1 MLSVPMLDIGVI
13 RYLPHEKGRCGMINS
28 CFVMTGLA
36 AALLSVE
43 FLCGLH
49 IWSPAH
55 RILREHA
62 VFGAAFVLFVIA
74 GLPLLICVSVAFGVY
89 AAAGFAS
96 VLAFVIG
103 KGVMAGGQVQDF
115 EGNPV

>member
-1 MLSVPMLDIGVI
+1 MFSW
-13 RYLPHEKGRCGMINS
+13 RSGRRSTRS
-28 CFVMTGLA
+28 CR
-36 AALLSVE
+36 LL
-43 FLCGLH
+43 
-49 IWSPAH
+49 
-55 RILREHA
+55 LRRSR
-62 VFGAAFVLFVIA
+62 IA

-103 KGVMAGGQVQDF
+103 NGVMAGGQVQDF